1 MPMKTARR
9 PIEAPSPV
17 RWENTIVLC
26 AANRWDTV
34 KLADRHMAERLS
46 AHAPVLYVDP
56 PVSHL
61 TRLINPAIAT
71 ALDGPRLRIVAP
83 NIARYTPVVPPKPMH
98 PAVVRST
105 EYVIRRE
112 LRNTIAQ
119 LGGDV
124 RAVVSTWLFVNV
136 YGFLGEQH
144 RVYWWQDDPIGAA
157 DHWGAS
163 AARLAAADERLGRS
177 SDLVVAVNEGAV
189 ERWRQRGVRTEFL
202 PNGCDIESFAD
213 DDLDCPS
220 DVTLPHPIAG
230 FVGHINSRTDLS
242 LLESVATGGTSLLL
256 IGPKDPLFEPERFRR
271 LTERPNV
278 SWLGARRFEELPPY
292 LSSMDVGLVPYRRD
306 GVQPFQ
312 LPDEDAGV
320 PRRRIARRVDVPA
333 GCALARHTTRVARRR
348 CCRLRPSSTRGGR
361 PREIRRTRRAAPI
374 IRRAAQLGRAGRSS
388 RRTRRADLSRAD
400 LADRLADERG
410 TTSRTT
416 PRPLGCTTTTR
427 TKATTPT
434 APSPSISNHPLH
446 PS

>member
-9 PIEAPSPV
+9 PIEAPSTA

-292 LSSMDVGLVPYRRD
+292 LSAMDVGLVPYGATEFNRFSFPMKTLEYLAAGLPVVSTSLPAVRWLDTPLVSLADDAADFARAVREAGALDKSAELVAQRRSFAE
-306 GVQPFQ
+306 QHSW
-312 LPDEDAGV
+312 DE
-320 PRRRIARRVDVPA
+320 
-333 GCALARHTTRVARRR
+333 
-348 CCRLRPSSTRGGR
+348 
-361 PREIRRTRRAAPI
+361 RAA
-374 IRRAAQLGRAGRSS
+374 
-388 RRTRRADLSRAD
+388 
-400 LADRLADERG
+400 RLAELVEL
-410 TTSRTT
+410 T
-416 PRPLGCTTTTR
+416 
-427 TKATTPT
+427 
-434 APSPSISNHPLH
+434 
-446 PS
+446 

>member
-9 PIEAPSPV
+9 PIDAPSTV

-112 LRNTIAQ
+112 LRNAIAQ

-292 LSSMDVGLVPYRRD
+292 LSAMDVGLVPYGATEFNRFSFPMKTLEYLAAGLPVVSTSLPAVRWLDTPLVSLADDAADFARAVREAGALEKSAELVAQRRSFAE
-306 GVQPFQ
+306 QHSW
-312 LPDEDAGV
+312 DE
-320 PRRRIARRVDVPA
+320 
-333 GCALARHTTRVARRR
+333 
-348 CCRLRPSSTRGGR
+348 
-361 PREIRRTRRAAPI
+361 RAA
-374 IRRAAQLGRAGRSS
+374 
-388 RRTRRADLSRAD
+388 
-400 LADRLADERG
+400 RLAELVEL
-410 TTSRTT
+410 T
-416 PRPLGCTTTTR
+416 
-427 TKATTPT
+427 
-434 APSPSISNHPLH
+434 
-446 PS
+446 

>member
-9 PIEAPSPV
+9 PIAAPATAQ
-17 RWENTIVLC
+17 WKNTIVLC

-71 ALDGPRLRIVAP
+71 ALEGPRLRIVAP

-105 EYVIRRE
+105 EFVIRRE
-112 LRNTIAQ
+112 LRSAITQ

-213 DDLDCPS
+213 DALDCPS
-220 DVTLPHPIAG
+220 DLTLPHPIAG
-230 FVGHINSRTDLS
+230 FVGHLNSRTDLS
-242 LLESVATGGTSLLL
+242 LLEAVASSGTSLLL
-256 IGPKDPLFEPERFRR
+256 IGPKDPLFEPDRFRR
-271 LTERPNV
+271 LAERPNV
-278 SWLGARRFEELPPY
+278 SWLGARRFEELAPY
-292 LSSMDVGLVPYRRD
+292 LSAMDVGLVPYGATEFNRFSFPMKTLEYLAA
-306 GVQPFQ
+306 G
-312 LPDEDAGV
+312 LPVVSTSLPAVRWLDTPLVSLADDAADF
-320 PRRRIARRVDVPA
+320 ARAVSEA
-333 GCALARHTTRVARRR
+333 CALEDSPELVRQRR
-348 CCRLRPSSTRGGR
+348 SFAEQHSWD
-361 PREIRRTRRAAPI
+361 ERAA
-374 IRRAAQLGRAGRSS
+374 
-388 RRTRRADLSRAD
+388 
-400 LADRLADERG
+400 RLAE
-410 TTSRTT
+410 
-416 PRPLGCTTTTR
+416 LVEL
-427 TKATTPT
+427 
-434 APSPSISNHPLH
+434 I
-446 PS
+446 

>member
-1 MPMKTARR
+1 MAQ
-9 PIEAPSPV
+9 
-17 RWENTIVLC
+17 WENTIVIC

-46 AHAPVLYVDP
+46 AHAPILYVDP

-61 TRLINPAIAT
+61 TRFINPAVAT
-71 ALDGPRLRIVAP
+71 ALEGPRLRIVAP

-105 EYVIRRE
+105 ERVIRRE
-112 LRNTIAQ
+112 LRNAIAQ

-163 AARLAAADERLGRS
+163 AERLAAADERLGRS

-189 ERWRQRGVRTEFL
+189 ERWRERGVRTEFL
-202 PNGCDIESFAD
+202 PNGCDNESFAA

-242 LLESVATGGTSLLL
+242 LLEAVATGGTSLLL

-271 LTERPNV
+271 LADRPNV

-292 LSSMDVGLVPYRRD
+292 LSAMDVGLVPYGATEFNRWSFPMKTLEYLAAGLPVVSTSLPAVRWLDTPLVSLADDAADFARAVRD
-306 GVQPFQ
+306 
-312 LPDEDAGV
+312 A
-320 PRRRIARRVDVPA
+320 
-333 GCALARHTTRVARRR
+333 CALDESADLVAQRR
-348 CCRLRPSSTRGGR
+348 SFAEQHSWD
-361 PREIRRTRRAAPI
+361 ERAA
-374 IRRAAQLGRAGRSS
+374 
-388 RRTRRADLSRAD
+388 
-400 LADRLADERG
+400 RLAE
-410 TTSRTT
+410 
-416 PRPLGCTTTTR
+416 LVEL
-427 TKATTPT
+427 
-434 APSPSISNHPLH
+434 I
-446 PS
+446 